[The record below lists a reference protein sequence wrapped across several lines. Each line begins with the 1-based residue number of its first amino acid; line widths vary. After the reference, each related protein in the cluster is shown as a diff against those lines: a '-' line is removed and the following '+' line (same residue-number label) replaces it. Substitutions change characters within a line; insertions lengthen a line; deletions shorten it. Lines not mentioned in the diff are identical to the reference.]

1 MLDLI
6 TITKIFDAKFEAL
19 SNEAANLT
27 RQLEGA
33 NNRIK
38 VLELE
43 NQALRLENQ
52 ELKLEN
58 HQLRLENAALRIE
71 NQELRNRLGLNSQ
84 NSSKP
89 PSSDGLN
96 KPQPKSSRVKSGKK
110 TGGQKGHKGN
120 GLKMNLPISKIVV
133 HGVDKCTCGHLLADV
148 IGKNIAS
155 GTVLDIPPI
164 KPTLT
169 KHIAEKKVCPICGRV
184 HTGKLPEN
192 VHEGQQYGE
201 NIKVFVAILLNFG
214 FVSIGRVHGIFKDF
228 FKIPISTGTIYNI
241 QKDFASKSEDACS
254 FIKAQLTATPV
265 AHADE
270 TGTRI
275 DSKTC
280 WVHNLSSDKL
290 TYVEPHK
297 NRGGIAI
304 EAIGLIPKLKNSV
317 LIHDCWSPYFKYE
330 DFLHGLCNVHLMRE
344 MTAITEQFGQL
355 WASKMQDLLCEIKT
369 QKDLSISE
377 GEVCLPQD
385 KLDDYLKSYDEIIKI
400 GLNENPIAANSNAK
414 RGRPKKSKPLC
425 LLERLIKYKDEVLRF
440 AKNFIVPFGNNQA
453 EQDIR
458 MIKVKQ
464 KISGC
469 FRTENGARDFFKL
482 YSVISTARK
491 NGESATDVLMAL
503 INGRKPA
510 FMLGGSE

>member
-6 TITKIFDAKFEAL
+6 TITKIFEAKFEEL
-19 SNEAANLT
+19 SNEVANLT
-27 RQLEGA
+27 RQLEFA
-33 NNRIK
+33 NDRIK
-38 VLELE
+38 ALELD
-43 NQALRLENQ
+43 NQQ
-52 ELKLEN
+52 LKSEN
-58 HQLRLENAALRIE
+58 HQLRLENQALRIE
-71 NQELRNRLGLNSQ
+71 NQELRNRLDLNSQ

-96 KPQPKSSRVKSGKK
+96 KPQPKSSRTKSGKK
-110 TGGQKGHKGN
+110 VGGQKGHKGN
-120 GLKMNLPISKIVV
+120 SLKINLPISKTVV
-133 HGVDKCTCGHLLADV
+133 CGVDECTCGYQITDV
-148 IGKNIAS
+148 IGKIIAS

-169 KHIAEKKVCPICGRV
+169 KYNVKQTVCPICGRL

-201 NIKVFVAILLNFG
+201 NIRVFVAILLNFG
-214 FVSIGRVHGIFKDF
+214 YVSISRVHGIFKDF
-228 FKIPISTGTIYNI
+228 FKIPISTGTICNI
-241 QKDFASKSEDACS
+241 QKDFASKAEDVCV
-254 FIKAQLTATPV
+254 FIKAQLMTTPV
-265 AHADE
+265 VHADE
-270 TGTRI
+270 TGVRI
-275 DSKTC
+275 DGKTC

-304 EAIGLIPKLKNSV
+304 EAIGLIPKLESSV
-317 LIHDCWSPYFKYE
+317 LIHDCWSPYFKYG

-344 MTAITEQFGQL
+344 VTAITDHFGQL
-355 WASKMQDLLCEIKT
+355 WSAKMQALLCEIKMY
-369 QKDLSISE
+369 KDVSISK
-377 GEVCLPQD
+377 GEVSLPQD
-385 KLDDYLKSYDEIIKI
+385 KLDGYWRSYDEIIKI
-400 GLNENPIAANSNAK
+400 GLEENPLTVVVNSK

-425 LLERLIKYKDEVLRF
+425 LLERLVKYKDEVLHF

-482 YSVISTARK
+482 YSVISTGRK
-491 NGESATDVLMAL
+491 NDESATNVLRAI
-503 INGRKPA
+503 INNEKPA

>member
-19 SNEAANLT
+19 SNELASLA
-27 RQLEGA
+27 RQLEVA
-33 NNRIK
+33 NDRIK

-43 NQALRLENQ
+43 NQELRLENQ
-52 ELKLEN
+52 
-58 HQLRLENAALRIE
+58 ALRNE

-89 PSSDGLN
+89 PSSDGLS
-96 KPQPKSSRVKSGKK
+96 KPQPKSSRTKSHKK
-110 TGGQKGHKGN
+110 AGGQKGHKGN
-120 GLKMNLPISKIVV
+120 GLKLNLPVSKTVIC
-133 HGVDKCTCGHLLADV
+133 GVDECTCGYRIADAE
-148 IGKNIAS
+148 GKITAS
-155 GTVLDIPPI
+155 GTVLDFPPI

-169 KHIAEKKVCPICGRV
+169 KYDVKQTICPVCGRV
-184 HTGKLPEN
+184 HTGKFPGN

-201 NIKVFVAILLNFG
+201 NIKVLVAILLNFG
-214 FVSIGRVHGIFKDF
+214 YVSIGRVHGIFKDF
-228 FKIPISTGTIYNI
+228 FKVPISTGTICNI
-241 QKDFASKSEDACS
+241 QKGFASKSEDVCA
-254 FIKAQLTATPV
+254 FIKEQLLKTPV

-275 DSKTC
+275 EGKTS
-280 WVHNLSSDKL
+280 WVHNVSSHKL

-317 LIHDCWSPYFKYE
+317 LIHDCWSPYFKY
-330 DFLHGLCNVHLMRE
+330 DGFIHGLCNVHLMRE
-344 MTAITEQFGQL
+344 MTAITEQFGQR
-355 WASKMQDLLCEIKT
+355 WASKMQDLLFKIKAH
-369 QKDLSISE
+369 KDMLISK

-385 KLDDYLKSYDEIIKI
+385 EIDDYWEIYDEIIKS
-400 GLNENPIAANSNAK
+400 GLKENPIATNLNAK
-414 RGRPKKSKPLC
+414 RGRPKKTKPLC
-425 LLERLIKYKDEVLRF
+425 LLERLVKYKDAVLLF

-464 KISGC
+464 KISGG

-482 YSVISTARK
+482 YSVISTGRK

-503 INGRKPA
+503 LSHGKPA